1 MLAAGNHRQRGKQ
14 KQNCQEAHIFSRYVG
29 DVDIRKKRSHRGV
42 TDVTD
47 VTDVARIQRKEWKMF
62 SGKCAVTA
70 AIASAAV
77 LGYAAVKGNREKE
90 QEVKQARKEASV
102 P

>member
-47 VTDVARIQRKEWKMF
+47 VARIKRKEWKMF

>member
-1 MLAAGNHRQRGKQ
+1 M
-14 KQNCQEAHIFSRYVG
+14 FSR
-29 DVDIRKKRSHRGV
+29 
-42 TDVTD
+42 
-47 VTDVARIQRKEWKMF
+47 
-62 SGKCAVTA
+62 KCAVTA